1 MTREL
6 AAEQTATVFP
16 LSPAQLGMWYAQQL
30 DPSVPLSEAQYI
42 EMRGPLDLGA
52 LRNAAAVA
60 GREFGS
66 GVLRLVEI
74 EDRPYQVVDP
84 NIEPAV
90 GFLDFADRPEP
101 VAAALEWMRADV
113 AAPIDLLGE
122 RAGITTVIRVGPDH
136 HLWYTRAHHILID
149 GFGSVTM
156 LYRVAQ
162 LYNATVRGEPA
173 PAGTAASLLQ
183 VHEAELAYRDSSRF
197 GSDERYWREVTAG
210 MPERCSLV
218 SATAPARA
226 LGREAR
232 AQLGADTAARLESAA
247 HRFDASSATVV
258 MAALALYYA
267 RLTATEDV
275 VLSLPV
281 SGRTTAV
288 LRRSGGM
295 IANVVPLRLRVPRAG
310 TVGEVLDAVRVAASG
325 ALRHQRFRAEDMHWG
340 AGERPANGA
349 DAESDSGDRPAV
361 GADAGPD
368 SGVPSGGDGMRPG
381 EARED
386 VARPEFGRGFVG
398 PVINIMLFPAGIDFA
413 GVDSSLHVLTS
424 GPIEDLFVNF
434 YQHGAGAPIHVDF
447 AANPRLYE
455 EDSLGRQH
463 RRFLTLLESLLSAEA
478 DTALTS
484 LEYYTADEK
493 PLLAGSHGAKAP
505 EPRLLPEILAAG
517 LRQAGRDGL
526 AVIGRDRQLT
536 YGELDALSN
545 RLARRLLHESADPA
559 HPSSPALGPESTVLL
574 ALPRSIEAMVALW
587 AVAKTGA
594 AFVPLG
600 TAMPADR
607 MARIASECGAT
618 LGLAFAHSADL
629 PDAVRW
635 IPLDHLLSGQP
646 DPDGPAEPVTNESF
660 IQSLRSAPPVETAG
674 PSAPDS
680 VGAPTEDVPG
690 IPASDRP
697 DGEYAHAA
705 PDGGFALAAV
715 AAPHRGAGPDSP
727 NDLGGRVAGVRYSAD
742 PLAAHE
748 LRGRPRLANP
758 AYVVFTSGS
767 TGTPKG
773 VVVTHAG
780 LAGLA
785 AAVVDSYRV
794 APGARVL
801 QCLNPSFDASVLE
814 WLMAF
819 ASGTT
824 LVVAESDPV
833 LGSELATLVQ
843 DYGITQV
850 CSTPAVLSTLEPD
863 ALDGVRAVSSGGEP
877 TPPDIVAR
885 FGIGRDLLNSYGP
898 SESTVAVT
906 YTKGLVPGENA
917 GIGDPIP
924 GAGMLVLD
932 RWLRPVPI
940 GVAGELYVTGPGV
953 ARCYVGRPG
962 LTAERF
968 VPAPGGGRMYRTGDL
983 VRWTLATRGVVV
995 RAGDS
1000 AAVALGHGALDS
1012 ELRGGNPAVVLEY
1025 VGRGDFQVKLRGMRI
1040 ELGEIDAALNTHAAV
1055 EIAVTVAR
1063 PGRNGGTVLAAY
1075 VVPHAGVSVTEAD
1088 LLDHAARR
1096 LPPYMVPGTVTVL
1109 GALPLTA
1116 NGKVDRRALPEPVVA
1131 QPVQRAEPVTA
1142 TERILCTLFAEILGT
1157 AEVGPHTSFFALGG
1171 DSIMAITLVSRARAA
1186 GLIFS
1191 AREVFEQRT
1200 PAALAAIVARA
1211 EDRPAGLAELPGGG
1225 VGRMPLTPVA
1235 AWLLSRPG
1243 WEHFAQSMVVQL
1255 PPGVERD
1262 ALTRTVQALL
1272 DRHDMLRARVVSAAS
1287 GPELEVQP
1295 SHLVDAAALIARVV
1309 CAQHE
1314 SGMSHDIGSDVADR
1328 LAAAIE
1334 PELAAAVTR
1343 LNPRAGIMVALTWL
1357 DAGPDVS
1364 GRLVIAVHH
1373 LACDAVSWR
1382 ILLPDLMS
1390 AWSQAAVG
1398 AIPALQST
1406 GTSMRTWAH
1415 ALRDVAAAGDTART
1429 TSDIESDPQW
1439 PDSEYDYWQKVL
1451 AQDPLLGTRRL
1462 DPELDTHG
1470 SAGRLEVE
1478 ISATAAAILVNRLA
1492 AAYRCGVEDALLAGL
1507 TLALARRA
1515 RATATAAESVRAADP
1530 GSVRAA
1536 DTETVGCAAAETVV
1550 LVERHGR
1557 DETVVP
1563 GADLSRTVGW
1573 FTAQVPVRLGPVATE
1588 SAVGALKLVKDQLRG
1603 VPRGGLGYG
1612 LLRYSNESAGAGLA
1626 RLPEPQFGF
1635 NYLGVIPA
1643 LEVAGEWLPVGMAA
1657 RLGGHADAEMPLA
1670 AVVSVD
1676 AVVLESEHGLR
1687 LRAVWQYAPGAITSS
1702 AVEALA
1708 HEWVAAVEE
1717 IADAVGTPESG
1728 GITPG
1733 DVSLLSV
1740 TQSEINSWERDYGRL
1755 DNVLPLTPLQRGLL
1769 FQAQLAGGEADGYS
1783 VQAVIDVEGELDPTR
1798 LTAATRAL
1806 VQRHEV
1812 LRAGFAQSGERAV
1825 QVIAARAQAPCEYR
1839 EAFGATESELD
1850 AIAAQELSK
1859 PFDVAM
1865 PPLIRFLCLAM
1876 GERRYRLVI
1885 TNHHLIL
1892 DGWSMPLL
1900 FAELVGLY
1908 ETSGDDSGFA
1918 PPVPFGDYL
1927 TWLSGRDTERAREVW
1942 ARSLADLDGPT
1953 LVAPAAPRADTTTAP
1968 VAHAVPLP
1976 DDAAERLRALAVSC
1990 QVTVN
1995 TIVQSTWALL
2005 LGTLTGSADI
2015 VFGATVSGRPPEL
2028 PGSDRMVGMLVNTVP
2043 VRITLDPGETVAD
2056 LLTRVQR
2063 EQAALADAQYLGLD
2077 EIHAHTGLGPLFDTA
2092 TVFESYPVDAAALT
2106 AATRQAEL
2114 AVTGI
2119 SAHDGTHYPLSLATY
2134 ANAELR
2140 LELTRS
2146 PRYFDGAQADS
2157 IATSLAKLLVA
2168 LTEDPQRRISA
2179 LRTSDALDSPAVR
2192 HGAPAIPAR
2201 LLPDLLTA
2209 AGLPDAI
2216 AITDALGDP
2225 VVMTY
2230 TDLDVRANR
2239 LARILIDAGAGPER
2253 TVLIAL
2259 PRSLSSMVAIW
2270 AVAKSGAAFA
2280 PVDISQPA
2288 NRTATIAAEC
2298 DALLGIT
2305 DSTVVGGLPSD
2316 LPWLVLD
2323 APETSARMEESP
2335 ADPIT
2340 DADRITPLLPA
2351 HAAYVIFT
2359 SGSTGTPKGVTV
2371 THTGLA
2377 NLTTATARHCLLDR
2391 DTRMLHCLN
2400 PAFDAAILVWLS
2412 TFAAGGTLVVAPPEA
2427 NAGAELGS
2435 ALVASSAT
2443 HLICTPTVLATVAVE
2458 ALNTVRVIATGGEP
2472 CPPALV
2478 ARMTAPL
2485 AADGRIMVN
2494 SYGPAEATIAAAYG
2508 EPMTAET
2515 VAVLGAPV
2523 PGATLLVLDGW
2534 LRPVPVGAVGELY
2547 LCGPGVARGYAGRAG
2562 LSAGRFV
2569 ADPYAAGQRMYRTG
2583 DLMRCTSAGFEYV
2596 GRTDFQVK
2604 VRGIRVEPG
2613 EVDAVLVGHPQVES
2627 AITVARETATGATA
2641 LASYVTLSAAVRAA
2655 APLTVAELM
2664 SWAAA
2669 RLPRYLM
2676 PASIQV
2682 LAELP
2687 RTRTGK
2693 IDLRALPEPEVAQ
2706 AEYVEPVGGEVLI
2719 AATFGEVL
2727 GHERV
2732 GARDD
2737 FFALGGDSLIATRVA
2752 ARLTADLGISVPVR
2766 LLFDAPVVGDLA
2778 QRVAVALRGVPS
2790 PELVRG
2796 PRPDPVPLSPAQQR
2810 MWFVNRYDPASPAY
2824 NVPVALRLSGR
2835 LDRVALRAALRDVL
2849 ERHESLRT
2857 VYPDI
2862 DGVGGQR
2869 VLAVD
2874 AVPLDLEP
2882 VTVTAEELVSA
2893 VIDTVTTGFDVTAA
2907 VPLRLRLF
2915 RVEPG
2920 RSPALPSSGPLAGS
2934 DQAAAAAGSLA
2945 HSDAEEHVVVLVA
2958 HHIATDGFS
2967 MAPLTRD
2974 VAAAYAMRAA
2984 GQSPGWAELPV
2995 QYADYTLWQ
3004 LARLGE
3010 EGDSESLLARQLGFW
3025 SRTLADLPD
3034 HVELPADR
3042 PRPAR
3047 ATHRAGE
3054 TVARL
3059 DGALTAGIDRFA
3071 RRHRATP
3078 FMVVHAALA
3087 VLLARLSGSG
3097 DVVVGTP
3104 VAGRGQRDLDDLV
3117 GMFVN
3122 TLVLRTA
3129 VEAGESFGA
3138 LLDRVRDGD
3147 LAAFEHADVPFERLV
3162 EVLAPARSESR
3173 HPLVQV
3179 MLVYQNLTIPELR
3192 LPELTVSP
3200 IELPQTNSRFD
3211 LSLTVVADVD
3221 GLQLRCG
3228 YATDLFDES
3237 TAAAFT
3243 DRLTRLLTAVTS
3255 DPELAVGD
3263 IDLLTAAERDQLA
3276 VQAIPAATPR
3286 TLAELMAAA
3295 VAANPDGVAVTCDN
3309 RQLTYGEIDA
3319 RSRHLA
3325 DQLTRAGAGPE
3336 TLVAV
3341 GIPRSIESIL
3351 AVWAITRSGAAFVP
3365 IDPAYPPERIAR
3377 IVDVSGVSIG
3387 LTVTAQRDRLPDAVD
3402 WWCLDTDGAAESAA
3416 VHNLPSAVRHP
3427 RVGAAAAD
3435 RGDRDERSGT
3445 DQPAPSSR
3453 AGALVPHGRSA
3464 GGPTPRALPGNAA
3477 YVMFTSGSTGAPKG
3491 VVVTHAGLANLAD
3504 AQRVRDGITSDSRV
3518 LQVASPSFDAS
3529 VLELTMALSAAATL
3543 VVAPPTVFA
3552 GADLAQLLA
3561 REQVSHIAITP
3572 SALATVDPA
3581 GLDRLRVIITGGE
3594 PCPPE
3599 LVAAWSA
3606 PQPNRLHFND
3616 YGPTETTVW
3625 ATGSAPLR
3633 PGDPIT
3639 IGAPAPGVRALVLD
3653 DRLRPVSEGVIGELY
3668 LSGIPLAR
3676 GYYDRADLT
3685 AARFVAD
3692 PFVPGRRMYR
3702 TGDLVRRRNR
3712 DLEYLGRTDTQVK
3725 LRGLRIELGE
3735 VEAALSA
3742 DPAVARA
3749 VVLVREDARGGMLVA
3764 YVIPETGAEVDTV
3777 ALKRAVAQRLPSYMV
3792 PAAITVLDE
3801 LPRTANGK
3809 LDRDALPAPR
3819 LIAGTREAAIGPD
3832 EAAVAAVF
3840 AEVLGIDQV
3849 WRDDDFFALGGNS
3862 LIATQVVARLSVT
3875 LDRAVPVRALFDAP
3889 TVAELAAF
3897 VTSGAAADR
3906 PRPGPRQRPE
3916 RIPLS
3921 AAQQRMWFL
3930 NRYDP
3935 GSPVYNIPGAFGIE
3949 GILDISALRA
3959 AIDDVVERHETLRT
3973 IYPAGADGLPYQEI
3987 LPATPGATPVT
3998 EIATNVGEVTQRLMS
4013 ELSRGFDITREVP
4026 LRVCVLHT
4034 APGHAVLALAV
4045 HHIAADGWSMAPLA
4059 RDVLGAYMSRT
4070 AGDAPKW
4077 APLPLQYADYAL
4089 WQRDLLGSDADP
4101 RSLAHG
4107 QLDFWRETLAGV
4119 PEVHRIP
4126 TDRPRPELPSGI
4138 GDRIEFAIPAMVHD
4152 RLQVLA
4158 RAQGASPFM
4167 VVHAALAVLLA
4178 RLSDDTD
4185 IALGSVVAGR
4195 GDGEFD
4201 DLVGMFVNTVVLRSR
4216 LDPAATFPATLA
4228 ATRRADLAV
4237 YGNMDLPFERLVEAL
4252 APARS
4257 TAHHPLF
4264 QVLLAFQNVRIPR
4277 TTLPGLEIRPFEAP
4291 APGSKFDLEW
4301 MVAEQF
4307 GAAGEPAGI
4316 TGALTYAT
4324 DLFDRATARFM
4335 ADAFVA
4341 LVAAV
4346 TAAPDTPIGVVEAGG
4361 LPPLTVRIHDED
4373 TPAVEIHPEPQR
4385 RPYRAPRTDAERAL
4399 TASFE
4404 TVLAAERIGVD
4415 DNFFE
4420 VGGNSMA
4427 AVQLVTLVRERTGIP
4442 VPLQWMFLDP
4452 TPAALARRITAAAEQ
4467 KGVEPSLRVLLPMR
4481 PAGDG
4486 PALFCIHPAVGLA
4499 WCYGGLVQYID
4510 RAHPVYGLQSPGVV
4524 DGGTADRTIRDLA
4537 VRYVEEIRRVQP
4549 EGPYHLL
4556 GYSAGGPI
4564 AHAIAVELRGRGAR
4578 VDSLIMMDARAR
4590 VRITADADLPP
4601 LAMLLAEFGGIDVPA
4616 GFEGVTPEQAADLLA
4631 ASGISFTATEIEHF
4645 YSDLRH
4651 LLRQIS
4657 DHEPDVFD
4665 GNLMFVSA
4673 AGNPD
4678 PMPNLETWRPF
4689 IAGAITEHPVVF
4701 THNQLV
4707 TAAALA
4713 EIGPLITAYLDRR

>member
-90 GFLDFADRPEP
+90 EFEDFADRAEP

-122 RAGITTVIRVGPDH
+122 RAGITVVIRVGSDH

-156 LYRVAQ
+156 LYRVAE
-162 LYNATVRGEPA
+162 LYNAAVRGESA

-218 SATAPARA
+218 SATAPACA

-232 AQLGADTAARLESAA
+232 AQLGADIAARLESAA

-295 IANVVPLRLRVPRAG
+295 IANVVPLRLRVPREG

-340 AGERPANGA
+340 AG
-349 DAESDSGDRPAV
+349 DRPAV
-361 GADAGPD
+361 GVDAGPD

-386 VARPEFGRGFVG
+386 AARPEFGRGFVG

-455 EDSLGRQH
+455 EDSLSRQH

-478 DTALTS
+478 DTPLTS

-545 RLARRLLHESADPA
+545 RLARRLLHESAESTHA
-559 HPSSPALGPESTVLL
+559 SFPALGPESTVLL
-574 ALPRSIEAMVALW
+574 SLPRSIEAMVALW

-618 LGLAFAHSADL
+618 LGLTLANSADL

-635 IPLDHLLSGQP
+635 IPLDHLLSEQA
-646 DPDGPAEPVTNESF
+646 DPDGLAERVTNESF
-660 IQSLRSAPPVETAG
+660 IQGLRSAPPVAPAG

-680 VGAPTEDVPG
+680 VGVPTEDVPG

-697 DGEYAHAA
+697 DGESAPAA
-705 PDGGFALAAV
+705 PDGGSVPAVPDGKSAPAAV
-715 AAPHRGAGPDSP
+715 DAPHRDAGPDSP
-727 NDLGGRVAGVRYSAD
+727 NDLGGKVTGVRYSAD

-785 AAVVDSYRV
+785 AAMVDSYRV

-833 LGSELATLVQ
+833 LGDELAALVR

-906 YTKGLVPGENA
+906 YTRGLVPGENA

-953 ARCYVGRPG
+953 ARGYVGRPG

-983 VRWTLATRGVVV
+983 VRWTLGSVSTPGASGV
-995 RAGDS
+995 
-1000 AAVALGHGALDS
+1000 DS
-1012 ELRGGNPAVVLEY
+1012 ELRGSRPAPVLEY

-1040 ELGEIDAALNTHAAV
+1040 ELGEIDAALNAHAAV

-1063 PGRNGGTVLAAY
+1063 PGPGGGTVLAAY

-1131 QPVQRAEPVTA
+1131 QPVHRAEPASA
-1142 TERILCTLFAEILGT
+1142 TERMLCTLFAEILGT

-1191 AREVFEQRT
+1191 AREVFEHRT
-1200 PAALAAIVARA
+1200 PAGLAAVVALAD
-1211 EDRPAGLAELPGGG
+1211 DRPAQLAELPGEG
-1225 VGRMPLTPVA
+1225 VGRLPLTPVA

-1255 PPGVERD
+1255 PLGIERA

-1272 DRHDMLRARVVSAAS
+1272 DRHDMLRARIVPAAS
-1287 GPELEVQP
+1287 GLELEVQP
-1295 SHLVDAAALIARVV
+1295 PHLVDAAALIARVACTQYDSTV
-1309 CAQHE
+1309 PQTVTRP
-1314 SGMSHDIGSDVADR
+1314 SRDTGSDIAGQAIAD
-1328 LAAAIE
+1328 AIE

-1357 DAGPDVS
+1357 DAGPGVS

-1390 AWSQAAVG
+1390 AWSQASAGAV
-1398 AIPALQST
+1398 PVLQPT
-1406 GTSMRTWAH
+1406 GTSMRAWAH
-1415 ALRDVAAAGDTART
+1415 ALRDIAEFRDSART
-1429 TSDIESDPQW
+1429 EAMPDVEAPVW
-1439 PDSEYDYWQKVL
+1439 PASEYDYWRTVL
-1451 AQDPLLGTRRL
+1451 AEDPVLGTRRL
-1462 DPELDTHG
+1462 DPALDTHG
-1470 SAGRLEVE
+1470 SVGRLEVE
-1478 ISATAAAILVNRLA
+1478 ISDTASAILVSRIA

-1507 TLALARRA
+1507 ALALARR
-1515 RATATAAESVRAADP
+1515 RGPVDS
-1530 GSVRAA
+1530 
-1536 DTETVGCAAAETVV
+1536 ETVV
-1550 LVERHGR
+1550 AVERHGR

-1563 GADLSRTVGW
+1563 GAELSRTVGW
-1573 FTAQVPVRLGPVATE
+1573 FTAQVPVRLGPVAVD
-1588 SAVGALKLVKDQLRG
+1588 SAVGALKLVKEQLRS
-1603 VPRGGLGYG
+1603 VPGGGLGYG
-1612 LLRYSNESAGAGLA
+1612 LLRYSSESTGAGLA
-1626 RLPEPQFGF
+1626 QLPEPQVGF

-1643 LEVAGEWLPVGMAA
+1643 LEIAGEWLPVGMAA
-1657 RLGGHADAEMPLA
+1657 RLGGHADPEMPLA
-1670 AVVSVD
+1670 AVISVD
-1676 AVVLESEHGLR
+1676 AVALESERGLR
-1687 LRAVWQYAPGAITSS
+1687 IRAVWQYAPGAIESGEVETLAREW
-1702 AVEALA
+1702 AVA
-1708 HEWVAAVEE
+1708 VAE
-1717 IADAVGTPESG
+1717 IADSIRDPEAG
-1728 GITPG
+1728 GITPV
-1733 DVSLLSV
+1733 DVPLLAV
-1740 TQSEINSWERDYGRL
+1740 NQNEIDSWERDYGRL
-1755 DNVLPLTPLQRGLL
+1755 DTALPLTPLQRGLL
-1769 FQAQLAGGEADGYS
+1769 FQAQLAGGGADGYS
-1783 VQAVIDVEGELDPTR
+1783 VQAVIDVEGDLDPAR
-1798 LTAATRAL
+1798 LTAATQAL

-1812 LRAGFAQSGERAV
+1812 LRAGFAQSGEHAV
-1825 QVIAARAQAPCEYR
+1825 QVIAARVQAPCEYR

-1859 PFDVAM
+1859 PFDVAKR
-1865 PPLIRFLCLAM
+1865 PLIRFLCLAM

-1927 TWLSGRDTERAREVW
+1927 VWLSGRDTERARNVW

-1976 DDAAERLRALAVSC
+1976 DDAAERLRALAASC

-1995 TIVQSTWALL
+1995 TIVQSAWALL

-2043 VRITLDPGETVAD
+2043 VRITLDPRETVAD

-2063 EQAALADAQYLGLD
+2063 EQAALGDAQYLGLD

-2119 SAHDGTHYPLSLATY
+2119 RAHDGTHYPLSLATY
-2134 ANAELR
+2134 ANAGLR

-2146 PRYFDGAQADS
+2146 PRYFDGPQADS
-2157 IATSLAKLLVA
+2157 IAEALAHLLIA
-2168 LTEDPQRRISA
+2168 LTEDPQRRIGA
-2179 LRTSDALDSPAVR
+2179 LRTGDVLDSPAVR
-2192 HGAPAIPAR
+2192 HGAPSNPIR

-2209 AGLPDAI
+2209 AGLPNAV
-2216 AITDALGDP
+2216 AITNAAPIAGTRGDP
-2225 VVMTY
+2225 ELMTY
-2230 TDLDVRANR
+2230 ADLDSQANR
-2239 LARILIDAGAGPER
+2239 LARTLIEAGAGPER
-2253 TVLIAL
+2253 TVLVAL

-2270 AVAKSGAAFA
+2270 AIAKSGAAFV
-2280 PVDISQPA
+2280 PVDITQPA
-2288 NRTATIAAEC
+2288 TRTATIAAEC

-2305 DSTVVGGLPSD
+2305 DSTVSDD
-2316 LPWLVLD
+2316 LPRNLSWLLLD
-2323 APETSARMEESP
+2323 APETRARMEDSP

-2340 DADRITPLLPA
+2340 DADRTTHLRPD

-2377 NLTTATARHCLLDR
+2377 NLTNATARHCLLDR

-2427 NAGAELGS
+2427 NAGAELGA

-2443 HLICTPTVLATVAVE
+2443 HLICTPTVLATVDVE
-2458 ALNTVRVIATGGEP
+2458 TLNSVRVIATGGEP

-2478 ARMTAPL
+2478 TRMTATRDMPQ
-2485 AADGRIMVN
+2485 RIMVN
-2494 SYGPAEATIAAAYG
+2494 SYGPAETTIAAAYG
-2508 EPMTAET
+2508 EPMMAET
-2515 VAVLGAPV
+2515 AAVLGAPV

-2547 LCGPGVARGYAGRAG
+2547 VSGPGVARGYAGRAG
-2562 LSAGRFV
+2562 LSVSRFV
-2569 ADPYAAGQRMYRTG
+2569 ADPYSAGQRMYRTG
-2583 DLMRCTSAGFEYV
+2583 DLMRCTEAGFEYV

-2613 EVDAVLVGHPQVES
+2613 EVDAMLVTHPQVES
-2627 AITVARETATGATA
+2627 SITVARETATGATM
-2641 LASYVTLSAAVRAA
+2641 LVSFVTLAAAVTVHVAA
-2655 APLTVAELM
+2655 TDLM

-2676 PASIQV
+2676 PSSIQI

-2693 IDLRALPEPEVAQ
+2693 IDVRALPEPEVAQ
-2706 AEYVEPVGGEVLI
+2706 AEYVEPVGVEVLI
-2719 AATFGEVL
+2719 AETFAEVL

-2752 ARLTADLGISVPVR
+2752 ARLTAELGSPVPVR
-2766 LLFDAPVVGDLA
+2766 LLFDAPAVADLA
-2778 QRVAVALRGVPS
+2778 RLFTETGVRRVSGPALVP
-2790 PELVRG
+2790 G

-2835 LDRVALRAALRDVL
+2835 LDRVALRAALCDVL

-2862 DGVGGQR
+2862 DGVGGQL
-2869 VLAVD
+2869 VLTVD
-2874 AVPLDLEP
+2874 EVPLDLEP
-2882 VTVTAEELVSA
+2882 VAIAAEGLAAA
-2893 VIDTVTTGFDVTAA
+2893 VIDTVTGGFDVTAA

-2915 RVEPG
+2915 RITPG
-2920 RSPALPSSGPLAGS
+2920 GSLPVPSNGPLTVP
-2934 DQAAAAAGSLA
+2934 DQGAAASGSRSAASHA
-2945 HSDAEEHVVVLVA
+2945 DSDVDEHVIVLVA

-2974 VAAAYAMRAA
+2974 VAAAYATRAA
-2984 GQSPGWAELPV
+2984 GQRPAWAELPV

-3004 LARLGE
+3004 LARLGD
-3010 EGDSESLLARQLGFW
+3010 EGDSGSLLARQVEFW
-3025 SRTLADLPD
+3025 SRTLAGLPD

-3047 ATHRAGE
+3047 ASHRAGE
-3054 TVARL
+3054 ATARL

-3104 VAGRGQRDLDDLV
+3104 VAGRGHRDLDELV

-3122 TLVLRTA
+3122 TLVLRTG
-3129 VEAGESFGA
+3129 VEPGESFAA
-3138 LLDRVRDGD
+3138 LVDRVRESD

-3162 EVLAPARSESR
+3162 EVLAPARSEAR
-3173 HPLVQV
+3173 HPLVQI

-3192 LPELTVSP
+3192 LPELTVAP
-3200 IELPQTNSRFD
+3200 IDLPQSNTRFD
-3211 LSLTVVADVD
+3211 LSVTVVADVD
-3221 GLQLRCG
+3221 GTQLRCA

-3237 TAAAFT
+3237 TVAAFA
-3243 DRLTRLLTAVTS
+3243 DRLVRLLATVTA
-3255 DPELAVGD
+3255 DPELPVGD
-3263 IDLLTAAERDQLA
+3263 IDLLTTAERDQLSTEMT
-3276 VQAIPAATPR
+3276 PAAAPR
-3286 TLAELMAAA
+3286 TLAELMAEA
-3295 VAANPDGVAVTCDN
+3295 VAANPDGVAVSCADRLLTYREIDERS
-3309 RQLTYGEIDA
+3309 RQL
-3319 RSRHLA
+3319 A
-3325 DQLTRAGAGPE
+3325 DRLTRAGAGPE

-3351 AVWAITRSGAAFVP
+3351 AIWAITRTGAAFVP
-3365 IDPAYPPERIAR
+3365 VDPAYPPERIAR
-3377 IVDVSGVSIG
+3377 IVDVSGVTLG
-3387 LTVTAQRDRLPDAVD
+3387 LTVSAQRDRLPDTVE
-3402 WWCLDTDGAAESAA
+3402 WWCLDADLTAKSAAAQPETGRSDESTLPRGGDADQSRIAES
-3416 VHNLPSAVRHP
+3416 
-3427 RVGAAAAD
+3427 D
-3435 RGDRDERSGT
+3435 R
-3445 DQPAPSSR
+3445 
-3453 AGALVPHGRSA
+3453 LGRSS
-3464 GGPTPRALPGNAA
+3464 GGLAPRAHPGNPA

-3491 VVVTHAGLANLAD
+3491 VVVTHAGLANLAE

-3552 GADLAQLLA
+3552 GADLAELLA

-3581 GLDRLRVIITGGE
+3581 GVDRLRVIITGGE

-3606 PQPNRLHFND
+3606 PNRLHFND

-3625 ATGSAPLR
+3625 ATGSAALR

-3653 DRLRPVSEGVIGELY
+3653 DRMRPVPEGVIGELY
-3668 LSGIPLAR
+3668 LSGIPVAR
-3676 GYYDRADLT
+3676 GYYDRPDLT

-3692 PFVPGRRMYR
+3692 PFMPGRRMYR
-3702 TGDLVRRRNR
+3702 TGDLVRHRNR

-3735 VEAALSA
+3735 VEAALIA

-3749 VVLVREDARGGMLVA
+3749 VALVRADARGGMLVA
-3764 YVIPETGAEVDTV
+3764 YVIPETGAGVDPV
-3777 ALKRAVAQRLPSYMV
+3777 ALKRSVAQRLPSYMV

-3809 LDRDALPAPR
+3809 LDRDALPAPQ
-3819 LIAGTREAAIGPD
+3819 LIAGAHEAAIGP
-3832 EAAVAAVF
+3832 EEEAVAAVF

-3862 LIATQVVARLSVT
+3862 LIATQVVARLGGL
-3875 LDRAVPVRALFDAP
+3875 LDRSVPVRALFDAP

-3897 VTSGAAADR
+3897 VASGTAADR
-3906 PRPGPRQRPE
+3906 PRPGPRPRPE

-3949 GILDISALRA
+3949 GTLDISALRA

-3973 IYPAGADGLPYQEI
+3973 IYPVDSDGLPYQEI
-3987 LPATPGATPVT
+3987 RPAAPGATPVT

-4013 ELSRGFDITREVP
+4013 ELSRGFDITREPP

-4034 APGHAVLALAV
+4034 APQYAVLALAV

-4059 RDVLGAYMSRT
+4059 RDVLGAYLSRVSGEKPNWT
-4070 AGDAPKW
+4070 
-4077 APLPLQYADYAL
+4077 PLPLQYADYAL

-4101 RSLAHG
+4101 ESLAHH
-4107 QLDFWRETLAGV
+4107 QLDFWRGTLAGL

-4126 TDRPRPELPSGI
+4126 VDRPRPELPSGI
-4138 GDRIEFAIPAMVHD
+4138 GDRIEFAIPAVVHD
-4152 RLQVLA
+4152 RIQVLA

-4216 LDPAATFPATLA
+4216 LNPAANFAATLA

-4252 APARS
+4252 APVRS

-4301 MVAEQF
+4301 MLAEQF
-4307 GAAGEPAGI
+4307 GPAGEPAGL
-4316 TGALTYAT
+4316 TGALTFAT
-4324 DLFDRATARFM
+4324 DLFDRATARTM
-4335 ADAFVA
+4335 TDAFVA
-4341 LVAAV
+4341 LITAV
-4346 TAAPDTPIGVVEAGG
+4346 TATPDAPIGVVEAGG
-4361 LPPLTVRIHDED
+4361 LPPLTARIHDED
-4373 TPAVEIHPEPQR
+4373 APAVNIHPEPQR

-4399 TASFE
+4399 TTSFE
-4404 TVLAAERIGVD
+4404 TVLAADRIGVD

-4452 TPAALARRITAAAEQ
+4452 TPAALARRLAEAAEQ
-4467 KGVEPSLRVLLPMR
+4467 PGVEPSLRVLLPMR

-4556 GYSAGGPI
+4556 GYSAGGSV

-4578 VDSLIMMDARAR
+4578 VPSLIMMDARAQ
-4590 VRITADADLPP
+4590 VRITADTDLPP

-4616 GFEGVTPEQAADLLA
+4616 GFEGVTPAQAADLLA

-4657 DHEPDVFD
+4657 DHRPDVFD
-4665 GNLMFVSA
+4665 GDLMFVSA

-4678 PMPNLETWRPF
+4678 PTPNIATWRPF
-4689 IAGAITEHPVVF
+4689 IAGAITEHPVGF

-4713 EIGPLITAYLDRR
+4713 EIGPLITAYLDRL